1 MKKLDAYKMD
11 GLGNDFIIFDNR
23 EKTIFLTKKQIIKI
37 SDRNNI
43 GCDQVITIQKDEKS
57 NAYLKFYN
65 SDGGEISACGNGSR
79 CVAYLLM
86 KEYKKEKLS
95 LRTKAGILKAK
106 LNSSDL
112 VSINMGEP
120 KFGWD
125 KIPLLKNMNNKDLKL
140 KINSIEGKEM
150 IGGFSLSVGNPH
162 VVFFVENLSK
172 YNLKDIGPKIEN
184 HYFFPEKCNVTLANI
199 KDKKNIR
206 IKVWERGAGLTK
218 ACGTAACAAA
228 VSGSILK
235 LNDRCVDIEFSTGLL
250 NIDWKSDNNI
260 YMTGKVSNIKKIE
273 INI

>member
-1 MKKLDAYKMD
+1 MFFFVRLTSIRSHIYD
-11 GLGNDFIIFDNR
+11 LGFHKYFQVRFD
-23 EKTIFLTKKQIIKI
+23 L
-37 SDRNNI
+37 
-43 GCDQVITIQKDEKS
+43 
-57 NAYLKFYN
+57 
-65 SDGGEISACGNGSR
+65 
-79 CVAYLLM
+79 
-86 KEYKKEKLS
+86 
-95 LRTKAGILKAK
+95 LKAK
-106 LNSSDL
+106 FNSSDL

-206 IKVWERGAGLTK
+206 IKVWERGVGLTK

-228 VSGSILK
+228 VAGSILK